1 MNTDDIGKLSNWWNE
16 HYSLIAD
23 FNLTEKEFL
32 GSKENRKCRFCG
44 RSEPEVKFRKIA
56 HAIPESIENIN
67 LFSNYE
73 CDDCNKKFGDT
84 IESDFS
90 NYLFPGRIA
99 SRILGKKG
107 TISYKYDDKNRI
119 DVKKECWNIK
129 TEYGMN
135 LVEEIDNNTLR
146 INIKRQPY
154 VPINVYKA
162 LVKMALTVMPEE
174 EIENFVD
181 TIKWLQNDKKSVED
195 CFGQTVISRFF
206 PGIEKFPFIKAS
218 LFKRKNNTDITPAY
232 QFLLCFSNYY
242 FQIVVP
248 CFKKDIH
255 LDGKSISLKVVPTFL
270 DFIETKK
277 SGNLIDFS
285 SHTKVYNEIVPIEM
299 HYERKENSLI
309 EL

>member
-1 MNTDDIGKLSNWWNE
+1 M
-16 HYSLIAD
+16 
-23 FNLTEKEFL
+23 
-32 GSKENRKCRFCG
+32 
-44 RSEPEVKFRKIA
+44 
-56 HAIPESIENIN
+56 
-67 LFSNYE
+67 
-73 CDDCNKKFGDT
+73 
-84 IESDFS
+84 
-90 NYLFPGRIA
+90 
-99 SRILGKKG
+99 
-107 TISYKYDDKNRI
+107 
-119 DVKKECWNIK
+119 
-129 TEYGMN
+129 
-135 LVEEIDNNTLR
+135 
-146 INIKRQPY
+146 
-154 VPINVYKA
+154 YKA